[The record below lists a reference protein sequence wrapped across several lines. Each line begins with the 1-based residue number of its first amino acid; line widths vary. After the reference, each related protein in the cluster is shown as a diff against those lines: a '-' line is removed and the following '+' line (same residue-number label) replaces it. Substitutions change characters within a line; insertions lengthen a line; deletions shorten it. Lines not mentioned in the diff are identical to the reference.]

1 MSIFKNKIKK
11 KAYLYKADLKKKLT
25 NSYLHQTLEIAYYL
39 FNTMILKFL
48 IDLTQQLLHGSR
60 NAS

>member
-25 NSYLHQTLEIAYYL
+25 NSYLHQTLEIGYYL
-39 FNTMILKFL
+39 F
-48 IDLTQQLLHGSR
+48 
-60 NAS
+60 